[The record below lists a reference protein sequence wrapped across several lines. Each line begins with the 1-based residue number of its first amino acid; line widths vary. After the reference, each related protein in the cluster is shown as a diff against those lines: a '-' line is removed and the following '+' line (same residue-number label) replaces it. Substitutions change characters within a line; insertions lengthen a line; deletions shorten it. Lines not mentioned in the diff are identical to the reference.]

1 MDIQIIKSPSKGT
14 LKMLKRRSFHNDFSK
29 DSMCDAVGLVQGK
42 LSEMFV
48 ASDIAEKAADV
59 LVEEIMGV
67 CPQHFTL
74 IAIFGDTASVTVAL
88 AAISKRFV
96 EKAKMVD

>member
-14 LKMLKRRSFHNDFSK
+14 LKMLKRRSFQNDFLK
-29 DSMCDAVGLVQGK
+29 DNICDAVGLVQGK

-88 AAISKRFV
+88 AAISKTFK
-96 EKAKMVD
+96 EKIKMVD

>member
-14 LKMLKRRSFHNDFSK
+14 LKMLKRRSFQNDFSK
-29 DSMCDAVGLVQGK
+29 DIMCDAVGLVQGK

-88 AAISKRFV
+88 AAISKTFK
-96 EKAKMVD
+96 EKAKVVD

>member
-14 LKMLKRRSFHNDFSK
+14 LRMLKRRSYQSDFLK
-29 DSMCDAVGLVQGK
+29 DFMCDAVGLVQGK

-59 LVEEIMGV
+59 MVEEIMGV

-74 IAIFGDTASVTVAL
+74 IAIYGDTASVTVAL
-88 AAISKRFV
+88 TAISKIFKGKFDV
-96 EKAKMVD
+96 NV